1 MALASAHSR
10 HVFPAIKSSAGEAKP
25 WPRAPKAA
33 ASLLVAGLVL
43 SVLSGCET
51 INRTLFGEDSSKS
64 ELTQVEAPVT
74 NPVAYEVRFE
84 GDLPRAIRDLIE
96 KTSALVTLRDRP
108 PASYAA
114 LSRRVDD
121 DVGRFKDV
129 LASEGYYDPQ
139 VGATIDAEVEP
150 AQVVINIDPGAL
162 FHLQAVDIRYQP
174 AEPVTAVP
182 RTAADLGLSIGEAAA
197 GAPLVEA
204 GRRLVR
210 QLEENG
216 YPNGRIVGSQFL
228 ANRDTKTIAATWT
241 ADTGPLARFGEFQID
256 GLKAVDPDYVQR
268 IADWKPGTVYD
279 IREIERVRTT
289 LSRTRLFAMII
300 PPPRED
306 VPVEDGIVPVVFEV
320 SEGPPRSVGAG
331 LYYSTDEQGP
341 GGSLSWE
348 HRNLFGS
355 AESLRI
361 RIEGSEIRQWAEAD
375 FRKPAFLDLDQTA
388 LANLRGERNDTHAY
402 KGTTADG
409 FAGLER
415 RFLDHWSIT
424 AGPAFIY
431 ANIEQSAGGARGDQ
445 FLLGGA
451 RTRLAYDSRD
461 DKLNPTKGLNGSLGL
476 SPFTSMAL
484 TSTRY
489 VITEAALAGYQS
501 AVEND
506 RVVLAARGRIG
517 SIYGSSRSQV
527 PASQRFYA
535 GGGGSVRGYK
545 FQSIGPLDSNNDP
558 LGGRSLVEVNA
569 EARIRVIGPF
579 GIVPFI
585 DGGQVYKEIYPR
597 LASDDLQWAGGLG
610 LRYYTPVGP
619 IRFDVA
625 TPINP
630 RGIDDPFQFYISIG
644 QAF

>member
-1 MALASAHSR
+1 LALASAHSR
-10 HVFPAIKSSAGEAKP
+10 HVT
-25 WPRAPKAA
+25 
-33 ASLLVAGLVL
+33 LLVAGLVL
-43 SVLSGCET
+43 ILLPGCDT
-51 INRTLFGEDSSKS
+51 INRTLFGEEDGSKS
-64 ELTQVEAPVT
+64 ELGVVEAPVT

-84 GDLPRAIRDLIE
+84 GDLPGPTRGLIE
-96 KTSALVTLRDRP
+96 QSSALMTQKDRP

-114 LSRRVDD
+114 LSKRVDD
-121 DVGRFKDV
+121 DIGRFKDV
-129 LASEGYYDPQ
+129 LASEGYYEPD
-139 VGATIDAEVEP
+139 VEATIDAEVEP
-150 AQVVINIDPGAL
+150 AQVVVSIDPGPL

-182 RTAADLGLSIGEAAA
+182 RTAADLGLGIGEAAA

-204 GRRLVR
+204 ERRLVR
-210 QLEENG
+210 QLDENG
-216 YPNGRIVGSQFL
+216 YPNARIVGRQYL
-228 ANRDTKTIAATWT
+228 ANRETKTVAATWT
-241 ADTGPLARFGEFQID
+241 VDTGPLARFGELRVD
-256 GLKAVDPDYVQR
+256 GLRAVDPEYVYR
-268 IADWKPGTVYD
+268 IAAWKPGTLYD

-289 LSRTRLFAMII
+289 LSKTRLFATIT

-306 VPVEDGIVPVVFEV
+306 VPVEDGIVPVTFEV
-320 SEGPPRSVGAG
+320 SEGPPRSVGIG

-341 GGSLSWE
+341 AGSLSWE

-355 AESLRI
+355 AETLRI
-361 RIEGSEIRQWAEAD
+361 RIEGSQIRQWAEAD
-375 FRKPAFLDLDQTA
+375 LRKPAFLELDQTA
-388 LANLRGERNDTHAY
+388 LANLRVERNDTDAY
-402 KGTTADG
+402 RGTTAGG

-424 AGPAFIY
+424 AGPAFVY
-431 ANIEQSAGGARGDQ
+431 ANIEQSAGGGGGEQ

-461 DKLNPTKGLNGSLGL
+461 DKLNPTKGLNGSLGV

-484 TSTRY
+484 TSTQY

-501 AVEND
+501 AFEND
-506 RVVLAARGRIG
+506 RVVFAGRGRIG
-517 SIYGSSRSQV
+517 SIYGASRSQV

-558 LGGRSLVEVNA
+558 LGGRSLVEVSA
-569 EARIRVIGPF
+569 EARIRIIGPF
-579 GIVPFI
+579 GIVPFV
-585 DGGQVYKEIYPR
+585 DGGQVYEEIYPR
-597 LASDDLQWAGGLG
+597 LSSEDLQWAAGLG
-610 LRYYTPVGP
+610 LRYYSPVGP

-625 TPINP
+625 TPLNP